1 MATESE
7 TDIEIPPAGTHT
19 EKSKK
24 EFVWTQQATWL
35 LLRTRLSMDA
45 DFNRPVCKMKKLWA
59 TVAERVTARLRE
71 SGEDVSVKS
80 HECDSKWR
88 NMLST
93 YRKNAERA
101 KRLGNHIVHWEFF
114 QAMHD
119 VLGKSSDELEEQRR
133 GKLNGSKLAT
143 LIASKKYTPILP
155 TPPLPPAPLSSRP
168 PQDVLQL
175 YLELQERK
183 MDLWVQQKAL
193 EERKIEAINNLAR
206 AISSLAEDR
215 SSQSA
220 TENSG

>member
-1 MATESE
+1 MMATESE
-7 TDIEIPPAGTHT
+7 NDIEIPPAGSQI

-35 LLRTRLSMDA
+35 LVRTRLSMDS

-59 TVAERVTARLRE
+59 RVAEKVTAKLKE
-71 SGEDVSVKS
+71 SGEDVSVRS

-93 YRKNAERA
+93 YRKNAEKA
-101 KRLGNHIVHWEFF
+101 KRLGAHIVHWEFF
-114 QAMHD
+114 HEMHD
-119 VLGKSSDELEEQRR
+119 VLGKSSDELDGQR
-133 GKLNGSKLAT
+133 KDTLNGSKLAT

-155 TPPLPPAPLSSRP
+155 TPPVPPTPLSSRP

-183 MDLWVQQKAL
+183 MDLWMQQKAL

-215 SSQSA
+215 NTQSP
-220 TENSG
+220 NSG

>member
-59 TVAERVTARLRE
+59 TVAER
-71 SGEDVSVKS
+71 
-80 HECDSKWR
+80 
-88 NMLST
+88 
-93 YRKNAERA
+93 
-101 KRLGNHIVHWEFF
+101 
-114 QAMHD
+114 
-119 VLGKSSDELEEQRR
+119 
-133 GKLNGSKLAT
+133 
-143 LIASKKYTPILP
+143 
-155 TPPLPPAPLSSRP
+155 
-168 PQDVLQL
+168 DVLQL